1 MIEIIS
7 TEEHRI
13 TDQEAIEAVN
23 TIRQYCKSKGLHE
36 CVFDCALRPVCKE
49 CFTDSITPGYWP
61 KADLPGDQ
69 EDEP

>member
-13 TDQEAIEAVN
+13 TDQEVTEALQ
-23 TIRQYCKSKGLHE
+23 ILRQYCKEHE
-36 CVFDCALRPVCKE
+36 DSGPECRGCCISAVCGDLPPIE
-49 CFTDSITPGYWP
+49 W
-61 KADLPGDQ
+61 DLPGDQ